1 MSWAAFMILV
11 CLAALAAVLVGGWV
25 FDYHDPNTDAAGRG
39 LAGAYIAVV
48 DVFAFFA
55 IGALLVMC
63 GSRGAFS
70 TPWGVLAVVTF
81 LCAAAAHIAVLSV
94 IDNLSPGDHFDL
106 TLHVLFPIAPAL
118 TIVFLA
124 ISFYSKAPSTA
135 GRLTAAI
142 PALIAALI
150 IFTVVGP
157 AKSAGRNRDRIMR
170 KAYNAQLE
178 TNKRRADEVSAWI
191 DRFKSTPDAPY
202 FASVER
208 KGDSFTIDTRW
219 LQQNGCD
226 CKEGLAMLEKNVRL
240 YPDPCAK
247 KFFIDEL
254 LRQQGKPEE

>member
-1 MSWAAFMILV
+1 V

-39 LAGAYIAVV
+39 LAGAYVAVV

-63 GSRGAFS
+63 GSRAAFS

-81 LCAAAAHIAVLSV
+81 LCAA
-94 IDNLSPGDHFDL
+94 
-106 TLHVLFPIAPAL
+106 
-118 TIVFLA
+118 
-124 ISFYSKAPSTA
+124 
-135 GRLTAAI
+135 
-142 PALIAALI
+142 AALI

-170 KAYNAQLE
+170 EAYNAQLE

-226 CKEGLAMLEKNVRL
+226 CKEGLAMLEENVRL
-240 YPDPCAK
+240 YPDPYAK